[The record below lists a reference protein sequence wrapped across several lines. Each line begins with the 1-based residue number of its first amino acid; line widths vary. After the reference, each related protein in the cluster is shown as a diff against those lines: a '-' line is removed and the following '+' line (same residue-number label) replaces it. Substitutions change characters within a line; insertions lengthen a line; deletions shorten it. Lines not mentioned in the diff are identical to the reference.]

1 MVIKTQPCAALT
13 YTVLGSAQGIESF
26 KCTQGSRRC
35 DFAYFSVLCRRQVQ
49 AVCAGLKLLQGLA
62 SNCTQLVGVLII
74 FVLTSSRQTRPEVG
88 DLLVVI
94 GEASLV
100 LGELDVKTACSGFIR
115 SESEDADD
123 GFFPFSLHICSGFNR
138 LAVML
143 ALVSNPQHF
152 TSDRSVGRRRELFA
166 TWERRI
172 LPKES
177 GAAWSWMSPWG
188 RTTGPWLVP
197 GTGRSQHGGPAGL
210 LRGLGAKLLRVW
222 EGELVCWVGCYK
234 WGGRVQF

>member
-1 MVIKTQPCAALT
+1 MKCLLVAVIKTQPCALLT
-13 YTVLGSAQGIESF
+13 YTVLGSAQGIECF

-62 SNCTQLVGVLII
+62 SNCTQLVDFII

-100 LGELDVKTACSGFIR
+100 LGELDVKTACSGFTR

-123 GFFPFSLHICSGFNR
+123 GFFPFSLHICFCFKQ

-152 TSDRSVGRRRELFA
+152 TSDRSVGRRQELFA

-177 GAAWSWMSPWG
+177 GAAWSWTSPWG
-188 RTTGPWLVP
+188 RTTGLWLVP
-197 GTGRSQHGGPAGL
+197 GTGRSQHGV
-210 LRGLGAKLLRVW
+210 LRASCGD
-222 EGELVCWVGCYK
+222 WVPNSFGS
-234 WGGRVQF
+234 GRES